1 MVVVYE
7 EEVVEVATNL
17 LVGIHEGKEVEFRA
31 IGEGGEGT
39 GQLVGLDIGGYP
51 QFGAHAFL
59 LCRNALYLIQVLEHL
74 GRHHGKGLGQVFHLV
89 ASTVVVLHRE
99 QEVVAA
105 ERLHAFGA
113 EL

>member
-7 EEVVEVATNL
+7 EEVAEVATNL

-51 QFGAHAFL
+51 QF
-59 LCRNALYLIQVLEHL
+59 
-74 GRHHGKGLGQVFHLV
+74 
-89 ASTVVVLHRE
+89 
-99 QEVVAA
+99 
-105 ERLHAFGA
+105 
-113 EL
+113 